1 MFGAESSCLR
11 ALSSQHNFKNLFK
24 CKEIPFGEEPVGTFV
39 TFHDLL
45 LRIAVISDKNQTK
58 AEIYKDHI
66 FIRDD
71 QIEQQI
77 INSPASVPTVPSNES
92 LSTVDECGNKC
103 ENGCFCGVFDKDERS
118 SGPYQCINQPGRSFL
133 GDSCEH
139 SEPILRCGVD
149 TIEIA
154 LTSYT
159 HFITD
164 WKSDGFLHLGN
175 NPDNE
180 NCRFTN
186 GSETL
191 ISYDQW
197 AECGGQ
203 MEFMRQ
209 ERFIS
214 GVAPESGIWNTQT
227 PIGSTLQVKNVVKR
241 DILDSKITYDDPLFE
256 WECRYHL
263 DVEPLHFLTFLPR
276 FDSYAYTRETGTI
289 NAHMNFYN
297 QRKSFLFIN

>member
-1 MFGAESSCLR
+1 MPS
-11 ALSSQHNFKNLFK
+11 
-24 CKEIPFGEEPVGTFV
+24 GEEPVGKFV
-39 TFHDLL
+39 TFSDLL
-45 LRIAVISDKNQTK
+45 PTIMVISDKNQTK
-58 AEIYKDHI
+58 AEIYQDHV

-71 QIEQQI
+71 QIENQI
-77 INSPASVPTVPSNES
+77 LHSPVSSPTVPSNES
-92 LSTVDECGNKC
+92 LSSVDECGNKC
-103 ENGCFCGVFDKDERS
+103 ENGCFCGVIDSES
-118 SGPYQCINQPGRSFL
+118 SDGFQCINQPGRSFL
-133 GDSCEH
+133 GDNCEQ

-149 TIEIA
+149 NIGIT
-154 LTSYT
+154 LPSYK

-180 NCRFTN
+180 KCRFTD

-191 ISYDQW
+191 VSYDQW

-203 MEFMRQ
+203 MGFMNFGK
-209 ERFIS
+209 FIS
-214 GVAPESGIWNTQT
+214 GVAPEFEIRNPQER

-263 DVEPLHFLTFLPR
+263 DVEPLHFR
-276 FDSYAYTRETGTI
+276 SVYDIGDDSIVYTRETGWI
-289 NAHMNFYN
+289 NADMTFYN
-297 QRKSFLFIN
+297 QRKSFLYCDS